1 MCFTRTGGDLKTSVT
16 IVDLLT
22 LTPVLLCRKLCSKLD
37 RLSDRN
43 KRGGFYGGLVN
54 QTDTRG
60 KEREIEFRDSAD
72 EFVGTV
78 RAARVAVNEPTPR
91 LLFLVGG
98 RKPS

>member
-1 MCFTRTGGDLKTSVT
+1 M
-16 IVDLLT
+16 DLLT
-22 LTPVLLCRKLCSKLD
+22 LTPVLLYRKLCSKLD

-78 RAARVAVNEPTPR
+78 RAARVALNAASFIPRRRPQIILIKEPEKYMR
-91 LLFLVGG
+91 
-98 RKPS
+98 